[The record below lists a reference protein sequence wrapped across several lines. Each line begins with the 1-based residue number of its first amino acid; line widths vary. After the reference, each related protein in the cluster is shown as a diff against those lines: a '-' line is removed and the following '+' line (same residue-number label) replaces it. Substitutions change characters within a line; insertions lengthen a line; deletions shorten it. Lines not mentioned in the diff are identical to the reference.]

1 MVTRQTVT
9 CLKRKH
15 ALHGKR
21 LPKQSG
27 SFATLLSLTE
37 NADQQQKKEF
47 LDELEL
53 MKPMVPHPNIVGL
66 VGCCTKSG
74 EWRELKYME

>member
-1 MVTRQTVT
+1 MAFFFF
-9 CLKRKH
+9 L
-15 ALHGKR
+15 
-21 LPKQSG
+21 
-27 SFATLLSLTE
+27 FDLTE

-53 MKPMVPHPNIVGL
+53 MKPMAPHPNIVGL

-74 EWRELKYME
+74 ELSLHRLQNGTVHYWLTE